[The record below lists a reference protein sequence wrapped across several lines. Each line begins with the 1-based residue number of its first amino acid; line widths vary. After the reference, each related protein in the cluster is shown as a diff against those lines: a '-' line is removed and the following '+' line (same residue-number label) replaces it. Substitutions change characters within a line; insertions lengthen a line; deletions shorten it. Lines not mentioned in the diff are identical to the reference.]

1 MKKKYNPSLTLC
13 QTEGKFML
21 ITNEWETLAEVSR
34 RTKTPGE
41 IVIAEFQKLFRA
53 GQLQFRM
60 DEQDG
65 VKVTLIRL
73 KQEN

>member
-1 MKKKYNPSLTLC
+1 
-13 QTEGKFML
+13 ML

-34 RTKTPGE
+34 RTKTPGD
-41 IVIAEFQKLFRA
+41 VVLSEFQKLYKK

>member
-1 MKKKYNPSLTLC
+1 
-13 QTEGKFML
+13 ML
-21 ITNEWETLAEVSR
+21 ITNEWETLAEVSN
-34 RTKTPGE
+34 RTKTPGD
-41 IVIAEFQKLFRA
+41 VVLSEFQKLYKK

>member
-1 MKKKYNPSLTLC
+1 
-13 QTEGKFML
+13 ML

>member
-1 MKKKYNPSLTLC
+1 
-13 QTEGKFML
+13 ML

-41 IVIAEFQKLFRA
+41 IVIAEFQRLFKA

-65 VKVTLIRL
+65 VKVTLVRL